1 MILNNSRSLIYFFT
15 LLFFSFIY
23 FILFKNFYILDYEV
37 PDFFA
42 YSSWWSE
49 RNFNHSKDNFST
61 LFVFISQFSQFY
73 YYEFKIASL
82 LLISFSIFIFN
93 LTSFFLN
100 NLLSKIL
107 FIISNFSI
115 GSFYYIYGKLYY
127 EFPFISFFFSII
139 FLLSIYFLFL
149 LKNDKI
155 EKKVHF
161 FILFLL
167 AFLIGF
173 LISWKSHSIFP
184 LYGLGLL
191 VLLSRTN
198 LILNIFL
205 YNFKNF
211 LIFSFFIILGWS
223 IGNFSIFYSIGDTYY
238 GLKNVYQ
245 IKNIFFEFK
254 KLYWHFFETV
264 SMYNYDHVTTTSFT
278 YGIYNFI
285 SLLILLFI
293 LPFFTKHKLKFMFV
307 NISIF
312 FFYSVFIMFFSTGYI
327 WHGFSISLYIIVLI
341 YYYLLEID
349 KNKNQKYIFS
359 LIIVCVMT
367 QVYFNYNYI
376 KTSLNQI
383 DITNI
388 AVEKIEENSEKIILD
403 IEKLI
408 TENNLNNKNF
418 CIVSELKRKKI
429 LNNYNILEATH
440 KSELNKIQMKSKS
453 YMLNSKLQCA
463 NSKYIIGFK
472 PKIIDQIIYYH
483 PTYNNLINKIERN
496 DYIVYF
502 YLKEDSSIFPIW
514 PK

>member
-1 MILNNSRSLIYFFT
+1 
-15 LLFFSFIY
+15 
-23 FILFKNFYILDYEV
+23 
-37 PDFFA
+37 
-42 YSSWWSE
+42 
-49 RNFNHSKDNFST
+49 
-61 LFVFISQFSQFY
+61 
-73 YYEFKIASL
+73 
-82 LLISFSIFIFN
+82 
-93 LTSFFLN
+93 
-100 NLLSKIL
+100 
-107 FIISNFSI
+107 
-115 GSFYYIYGKLYY
+115 
-127 EFPFISFFFSII
+127 
-139 FLLSIYFLFL
+139 
-149 LKNDKI
+149 
-155 EKKVHF
+155 
-161 FILFLL
+161 
-167 AFLIGF
+167 
-173 LISWKSHSIFP
+173 
-184 LYGLGLL
+184 
-191 VLLSRTN
+191 
-198 LILNIFL
+198 
-205 YNFKNF
+205 
-211 LIFSFFIILGWS
+211 
-223 IGNFSIFYSIGDTYY
+223 
-238 GLKNVYQ
+238 
-245 IKNIFFEFK
+245 
-254 KLYWHFFETV
+254 
-264 SMYNYDHVTTTSFT
+264 
-278 YGIYNFI
+278 
-285 SLLILLFI
+285 
-293 LPFFTKHKLKFMFV
+293 
-307 NISIF
+307 
-312 FFYSVFIMFFSTGYI
+312 MFFSTGYI